1 MRIENPYL
9 SKLYETVSA
18 RNAGEKEFLQAV
30 GEVLESL
37 SPVIDRRPDLVKAGV
52 MDRLVEPERFVQFRA
67 VGG

>member
-37 SPVIDRRPDLVKAGV
+37 SPVI
-52 MDRLVEPERFVQFRA
+52 
-67 VGG
+67 